1 MKSYI
6 ISILLFLAINVNA
19 QSNTTSQLKHTYSDS
34 SFTYLYGSVIRTTA
48 KLSNSEALINLIK
61 NVDLIVYSE
70 IDLKTEA
77 QALQEFNYVLDALKK
92 EEFKQLLKINK
103 GQPLQKMQSLFD
115 DFAVLT
121 FSDNNQYEKV
131 FLTKRSEHK
140 VMVIDIKGTIN
151 TDDLTAKDISALLGL
166 FNNLKDND
174 VFNLT
179 KGNDDA
185 RNTESN

>member
-1 MKSYI
+1 MKVYLF
-6 ISILLFLAINVNA
+6 SILLLFSTNIFA
-19 QSNTTSQLKHTYSDS
+19 QSNTTLALKKSQSNS

-70 IDLKTEA
+70 IDFETEA
-77 QALQEFNYVLDALKK
+77 HAQQEFNDVLNSLKK
-92 EEFKQLLKINK
+92 EEFKQLLKINE

-121 FSDNNQYEKV
+121 FADDNQYEKV
-131 FLTKRSEHK
+131 FLTKRSAHK
-140 VMVIDIKGTIN
+140 VMIIDIKGNIN
-151 TDDLTAKDISALLGL
+151 TDSLTGKDVSALLGL
-166 FNNLKDND
+166 FNSLKDND

>member
-6 ISILLFLAINVNA
+6 IPTLLFLAVNVNA

-34 SFTYLYGSVIRTTA
+34 SFTYLYGSVIRTTV
-48 KLSNSEALINLIK
+48 KLSNSETLINLIK

-77 QALQEFNYVLDALKK
+77 QALQEFNDVLDSLKK

-115 DFAVLT
+115 DFAVLICT
-121 FSDNNQYEKV
+121 DKNQCEKL
-131 FLTKRSEHK
+131 FLTKRSAHK
-140 VMVIDIKGTIN
+140 VMIIDIKGAIN
-151 TDDLTAKDISALLGL
+151 ADALTAKDVSALLGL
-166 FNNLKDND
+166 FNNLKDID